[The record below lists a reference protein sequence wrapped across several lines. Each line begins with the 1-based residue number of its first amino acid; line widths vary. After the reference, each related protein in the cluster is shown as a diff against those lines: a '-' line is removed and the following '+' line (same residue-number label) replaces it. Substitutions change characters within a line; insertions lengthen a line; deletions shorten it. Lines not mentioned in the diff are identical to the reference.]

1 MEAFV
6 RAYHVIAV
14 FAVLVIGLGAKQL
27 FFPATDAQADMQ
39 ATRSHSMN
47 VLQIHADYPNIKTL
61 PVQKVN
67 DMTFVFSSD

>member
-39 ATRSHSMN
+39 ATRSVN
-47 VLQIHADYPNIKTL
+47 VLQIHTDYPNIKTL